1 MCSYGEQSNTQNRMK
16 RASVIND
23 ISQRAGLQNGLQ
35 VQSICAYGGQLKEH
49 IQCSWL
55 IECVERYH
63 LIQQLES
70 VSVSFV

>member
-1 MCSYGEQSNTQNRMK
+1 MESSNNTQNRMK
-16 RASVIND
+16 RASVTND

-35 VQSICAYGGQLKEH
+35 VQSICALGGQLEEH

-63 LIQQLES
+63 LIQQPES
-70 VSVSFV
+70 VSISLM